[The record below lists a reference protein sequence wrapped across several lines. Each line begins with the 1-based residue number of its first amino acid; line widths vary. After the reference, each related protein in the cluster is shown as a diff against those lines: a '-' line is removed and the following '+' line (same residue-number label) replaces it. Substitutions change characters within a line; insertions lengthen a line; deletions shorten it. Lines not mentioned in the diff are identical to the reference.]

1 MQEIRVLSPCGGL
14 GYGFPE
20 ASIKEAMLREPHIIA
35 VDAGSTDPG
44 PHYLGSGEGTLSR
57 DAQKNDLKVLL
68 AARNK
73 ANIPLVVGSADTAGA
88 RPHVEKTVS
97 IIREIAKENGYRFKL
112 AVITADIDKVFLKQ
126 NLKLGRVRDF
136 EHPTSLTS
144 EIIECSRHIVAQM
157 GVEPIIKALKSGA
170 DVIIAGRS
178 YDPAIM
184 AALPILH
191 GFDKGLAFHM
201 GKILECGAYAAEPQ
215 SSADSMLGIIR
226 SDHFDVEPT
235 NPALRCTVDSVAA
248 HTLYEKESPV
258 ELHLPGGM
266 IDLKNTTFEA
276 KDERIVRVA
285 KTRFHPSDQ
294 YTLKLEG
301 AKAIGYRSL
310 FIAGVRD
317 PIFIDQVDEIIS
329 EAEERV
335 TSGVGYDT
343 KSYRLHFRVY
353 GRGAV
358 LMAPKVNGE
367 VPAEL
372 GIVGEVVADT
382 QEIAH
387 SVCSFAHGVLLHTPY
402 PGRKTVAGNLAFPYS
417 PSDFDLG
424 EVFEFSIYHL
434 LEVDDP
440 TSLFQVML
448 ERI

>member
-14 GYGFPE
+14 GYGFPQ
-20 ASIKEAMLREPHIIA
+20 ASIDAAMCRDPHIIA

-57 DAQKNDLKVLL
+57 DAQKNDLTVLM
-68 AARNK
+68 AARHK
-73 ANIPLVVGSADTAGA
+73 ANIPLVVGSAYTAGA
-88 RPHVEKTVS
+88 RPHVEKTVA

-112 AVITADIDKVFLKQ
+112 AVIKADIDKELLKQ
-126 NLKLGRVRDF
+126 NLERGRVRDF
-136 EHPTSLTS
+136 EHPDSLTS
-144 EIIECSRHIVAQM
+144 ETIERSRHIVAQM
-157 GVEPIIKALKSGA
+157 GVEPIIEALKSGA

-226 SDHFDVEPT
+226 SDHFEVEPT

-266 IDLKNTTFEA
+266 IDLKKTTFEA
-276 KDERIVRVA
+276 VDDRTVRVA
-285 KTRFHPSDQ
+285 KTRFYPSDQ

-317 PIFIDQVDEIIS
+317 PIFIDQVDEIVADA
-329 EAEERV
+329 EAKV
-335 TSGVGYDT
+335 KSGVGYT
-343 KSYRLHFRVY
+343 AESYRLHFSVY
-353 GRGAV
+353 GKGAV
-358 LMAPKVNGE
+358 LMAPKVNDV

-387 SVCSFAHGVLLHTPY
+387 SVCSFAHGVLLHTHY